1 MGYEIRRAGTISY
14 AKQIYNDFLSG
25 LNDKKM
31 AFPEIFQDYEKYHEV
46 VNTSML
52 FRAQLVEDWID
63 RNSTLLDVGVG
74 DGVVAEYLSKK
85 LNTVVY
91 GLDISETACRKAQE
105 KGIDSR
111 VMDINYGL
119 RLQNDEIYDYVL
131 LMEVIEHTVQPEKVV
146 KDAIKHAR
154 KGVIVT
160 IPNSGYF
167 RWRLH
172 LLRGYTPRQS
182 YTHLHF
188 WSIKDFEI
196 WCSLLGISIKSFK
209 TILPPFLK
217 PLKNLFA
224 WQQCWLL
231 DPDVNRPDNMS

>member
-14 AKQIYNDFLSG
+14 ARQIYKDFLSG
-25 LNDKKM
+25 FSDKKM
-31 AFPEIFQDYEKYHEV
+31 IFPEIFQDYEKYHEV

-52 FRAQLVEDWID
+52 FRVQLIEDWID
-63 RNSTLLDVGVG
+63 RGSTLLDVGIG
-74 DGVVAEYLSKK
+74 DGIVAEYLSKK
-85 LNTVVY
+85 LSAVVY
-91 GLDISETACRKAQE
+91 GLDISETACRKAKE
-105 KGIDSR
+105 KGINSK

-119 RLQNDEIYDYVL
+119 QLQSGEIYDYVL

-146 KDAIKHAR
+146 KDAVNHAK
-154 KGVIVT
+154 KGVIIT

-167 RWRLH
+167 RWRIH

-196 WCSLLGISIKSFK
+196 WCGMLGISIKSFK

-217 PLKNLFA
+217 PFKNLFA

-231 DPDVNRPDNMS
+231 EPMVNSPT